1 VDGVVTTQPGS
12 PLSRIE
18 RSRRLVRGRRY
29 RPLVLPIVSL
39 VLGVVTWEGVARWY
53 ARPYLLPTPPSV
65 MRFLAAHAH
74 LLFAQSVNTLKVTFI
89 GLALSIGVSGVVA
102 VFMVAFAPIREAL
115 YPLVVATQI
124 VPKVALAPLIVAIFG
139 FGVTSKALIAF
150 LVAFFPL
157 MVTTVQGLVNL
168 DPALVELMGVLR
180 ASPLT
185 VMRKARLPNALPYF
199 MDGVKISFTLALIGA
214 IVGEFQAGTQG
225 LGYLLQS
232 GISNL
237 QSPLSYAALLVLT
250 VEGLVVYWLLE
261 LIGQVLVPWSAS
273 ARASAGRQER
283 A

>member
-1 VDGVVTTQPGS
+1 MTTQGPPFS
-12 PLSRIE
+12 KREWSLRV
-18 RSRRLVRGRRY
+18 VRGRRY
-29 RPLVLPIVSL
+29 RPVVLPLVGLVLSVAA
-39 VLGVVTWEGVARWY
+39 WEGAARWY
-53 ARPYLLPTPPSV
+53 ARPYLLPTPGSV
-65 MRFLAAHAH
+65 ARFLAAHADM
-74 LLFAQSVNTLKVTFI
+74 LFTQSLNTLKVTFI
-89 GLALSIGVSGVVA
+89 GLGLSIGVSA
-102 VFMVAFAPIREAL
+102 VLAVLMVAFSPIREAV

-150 LVAFFPL
+150 LIAFFPL

-168 DPALVELMGVLR
+168 DPALLELMGVLR

-214 IVGEFQAGTQG
+214 IIGEFQAGTQG

-237 QSPLSYAALLVLT
+237 QAPLSYSALLVLT

-261 LIGQVLVPWSAS
+261 LIGRLLVPWSTS
-273 ARASAGRQER
+273 ARANAG
-283 A
+283 AAVP